1 MNLNLTLIGQVIT
14 FILFVWFTMKYVW
27 PPLMSVMDE
36 RRKQVADGL
45 AAAQQ
50 GKDELELA
58 KHKSK
63 EAIDEA
69 KVQASAI
76 VEQAHQR
83 ANHIIEEAK
92 HDARDE
98 GERLLRLAQSEIQQ
112 EAAQAKDQ
120 LMSKVASIAVAGA
133 EKILKHEIQQADSE
147 RLVNDAIGELNG

>member
-1 MNLNLTLIGQVIT
+1 MNLNLTLVGQVIT
-14 FILFVWFTMKYVW
+14 FILFVWFTMKFVW
-27 PPLMSVMDE
+27 PPLLAVMDE

-58 KHKSK
+58 QHKSK
-63 EAIDEA
+63 DLIAEA
-69 KVQASAI
+69 KTQAGSI

-92 HDARDE
+92 HDAREE
-98 GERLLRLAQSEIQQ
+98 GDRLLHLAQNDIQQ
-112 EAAQAKDQ
+112 EVNQAREQ
-120 LMSKVASIAVAGA
+120 LISQVATLAVAGA
-133 EKILKHEIQQADSE
+133 EKILKEEVKAGSD

>member
-50 GKDELELA
+50 GRDELELA

-112 EAAQAKDQ
+112 ETAQAKDQ
-120 LMSKVASIAVAGA
+120 LMSAVASIAVAGA
-133 EKILKHEIQQADSE
+133 EKILKQEIQQADSE